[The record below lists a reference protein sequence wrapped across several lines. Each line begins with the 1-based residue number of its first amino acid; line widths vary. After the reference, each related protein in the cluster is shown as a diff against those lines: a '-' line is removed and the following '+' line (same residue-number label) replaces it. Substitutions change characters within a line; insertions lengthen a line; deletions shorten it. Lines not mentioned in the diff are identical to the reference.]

1 MRKHRYLYLLVATFL
16 TTVGFARS
24 SVLDEEMQR
33 GLESITHEEIRSMVY
48 FLASDELE
56 GRDTAT
62 LPNRIASQYIA
73 HQFDLMGLEP
83 CGDSKDYF
91 QYFTLLRSELEGT
104 NRFEFHRKN
113 SPLQEVGVLQEDFC
127 PTSLSASGK
136 VTAPL
141 AFAGFGITAPELGF
155 DEYGDI
161 DAEGRLIL
169 IFTGLPSQDSE
180 ETSFGSHLRTDF
192 RSDLYKIKN
201 AQEHGAVGAM
211 LVHVGER
218 QSFSRMARN
227 IWPDGEDKGR
237 FIAQF
242 DVDQIRIP
250 SVYCAENKIAS
261 LLQEEVDLEK
271 LKREIEE
278 NGDPRSRQLED
289 FEATI
294 ETQVARSATR
304 IRNVLACLPGS
315 DPNLKDEVVI
325 VSAHF
330 DHVGKGP
337 GKIFNGA
344 DDDASGTAGVI
355 EVAEAFV
362 EGSAKPKRSIV
373 FALWNA
379 EERGLFGSRYY
390 TEHPPIPLGKTV
402 ALFQL
407 DMIGRNQEV
416 VDPDDRRFRGL
427 EKQSAGENENTLHV
441 VGASHS
447 NDLRVLTESSNESI
461 GLDLRFELDQHPLN
475 IIRRS
480 DHWPFLTSNVPALL
494 LTTGFHPDY
503 HTASD
508 TADKVNYP
516 KMEKIIRL
524 AFLCAWSTANS
535 ESRPRFNEVGGGL

>member
-1 MRKHRYLYLLVATFL
+1 
-16 TTVGFARS
+16 
-24 SVLDEEMQR
+24 MQR
-33 GLESITHEEIRSMVY
+33 GLESITQKEIRSTVY
-48 FLASDELE
+48 FLASDEME

-62 LPNRIASQYIA
+62 QANKIASQYLA
-73 HQFDLMGLEP
+73 HQFDLMGIGP
-83 CGDSKDYF
+83 CGESQDYF
-91 QYFTLLRSELEGT
+91 QYFTLFRSKLEGT
-104 NRFEFHRKN
+104 NRFEFHRKD
-113 SPLQEVGVLQEDFC
+113 SPLQEVGVLREDFC
-127 PTSLSASGK
+127 PASLSASGK

-161 DAEGRLIL
+161 GADGKLIL
-169 IFTGLPSQDSE
+169 LFTGVPAQDSE
-180 ETSFGSHLRTDF
+180 DTSFDSHLRTDF
-192 RSDLYKIKN
+192 RSDLYKITN
-201 AQEHGAVGAM
+201 AQEHGAVGVI
-211 LVHVGER
+211 LVHQGEK
-218 QSFSRMARN
+218 QSFSRMARRM
-227 IWPDGEDKGR
+227 WPEGEDGGR
-237 FIAQF
+237 FVAQF
-242 DVDQIRIP
+242 DVNKIRIP
-250 SVYCAENKIAS
+250 AVYCAESKIAS
-261 LLQEEVDLEK
+261 LLREEIDLEEI
-271 LKREIEE
+271 REDI
-278 NGDPRSRQLED
+278 GGSRVPRSRHLEG

-315 DPNLKDEVVI
+315 DPKLRDEVVI

-355 EVAEAFV
+355 EIAEAFV
-362 EGSAKPKRSIV
+362 EGSVRPKRSIL

-390 TEHPPIPLGKTV
+390 TENPPIPLGKTA

-416 VDPDDRRFRGL
+416 DDPDDRRFRGL
-427 EKQSAGENENTLHV
+427 RKQSAAENQNTLTV
-441 VGASHS
+441 VGVSHS
-447 NDLRVLTESSNESI
+447 DDLRSLTESSNRSI
-461 GLDLRFELDQHPLN
+461 ELDLRFDLDQHPLN

-480 DHWPFLTSNVPALL
+480 DHWPFLTSDVPALL

-516 KMEKIIRL
+516 KMERIVRL
-524 AFLCAWSTANS
+524 TFLCAWHTANS
-535 ESRPRFNEVGGGL
+535 SSRPGLNRVDGGL